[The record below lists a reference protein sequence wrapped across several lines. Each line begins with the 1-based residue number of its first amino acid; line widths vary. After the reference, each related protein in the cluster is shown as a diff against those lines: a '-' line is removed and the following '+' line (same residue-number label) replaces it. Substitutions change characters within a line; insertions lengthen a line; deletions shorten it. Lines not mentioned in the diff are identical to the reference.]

1 MQQIGPRE
9 EPPVGVVRVHR
20 DDHVRLLVGAASDR
34 PPGAGRIPP
43 GPAALVLAVG
53 RAEDRDAPATAQ
65 QGQELDQSLG
75 TACSRDAGRVAHAIG
90 AGRDRLQRRISPGA
104 GRRA

>member
-20 DDHVRLLVGAASDR
+20 DDHVRLLVECGLQIAHPAQVESR
-34 PPGAGRIPP
+34 PD
-43 GPAALVLAVG
+43 PAALVLAVG

-65 QGQELDQSLG
+65 QGQELDQVWEPLAAATQAG
-75 TACSRDAGRVAHAIG
+75 SRT
-90 AGRDRLQRRISPGA
+90 P
-104 GRRA
+104 